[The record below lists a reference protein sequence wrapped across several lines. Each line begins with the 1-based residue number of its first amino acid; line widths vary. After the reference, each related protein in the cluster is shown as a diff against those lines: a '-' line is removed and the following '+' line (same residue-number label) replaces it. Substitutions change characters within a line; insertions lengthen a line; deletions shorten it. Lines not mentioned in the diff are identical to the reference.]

1 MSPNQISAALVT
13 SESSS
18 DVKVC
23 FKALNFILGGFKLQK
38 WVPGKILMLENGN
51 QQRQMANMAM

>member
-1 MSPNQISAALVT
+1 MSPDQISAALVT

-51 QQRQMANMAM
+51 QANMAM